1 MNDMAPENN
10 PFLAPFTTHLG
21 TPPYSKIKNEHYL
34 PAIEA
39 GIRECNDIIDSIVN
53 SQELPT
59 LDNTVVALER
69 DGDILSRVCGV
80 FFPLLSAMNDDEK
93 MEISLKASALLSEHS
108 TSVLLNER
116 LWQRVKYVHDH
127 TDADSL
133 TPEDAM
139 LLKNTYDMFM
149 RSGATLEGE
158 ARDRYKAI
166 RAELSELT
174 TRFSQNIVKELPQYK
189 VFLSASDL
197 DGLPDSAVEAAA
209 LAASKEGREGEYLF
223 TLDQPVYTSFM
234 RYSTRDDLRKRLYLL
249 YTRRNTAGEFSNLD
263 ILKRIA
269 ELRLQMANLLGRDC
283 YADLSLENTM
293 AANVDNVYKLL
304 IRLAEAYREPMRKE
318 LSAIAEFASQTEGH
332 EVEITP
338 WNYSYYSNKLRQHQY
353 GFDPE
358 MLRPYFKLENVVNG
372 VFGLATRLYGLSFR
386 QSTQIERYHEDV
398 VAYEVYDADSCLL
411 GVLYADFFPRQ
422 GKQPGAW
429 MTDVREQQHLPDG
442 TDVRPIISIVMN
454 FTKPTATKPS
464 LLTADEVRT
473 LLHEFGHAL
482 HGLLSRVNYKS
493 LSGTNVYRDFVELPS
508 QFNENFLSSK
518 EFIDTFVSHYITGEP
533 LPQNLMD
540 GLIAS
545 MQFGAAYACMRQLYF
560 GMLDMGWHTI
570 TGPQSDVESF
580 EHEATSSVEIFK
592 PIEHCMVSP
601 QFGHIFSGGYAAGYY
616 SYKWAEVLDADAFSV
631 FEREGVFNKD
641 TAMRFRREI
650 LEKGGTENPDLLYK
664 RFRKGEPSIDAL
676 LKRDGII

>member
-1 MNDMAPENN
+1 MTPENN
-10 PFLAPFTTHLG
+10 PFLTPFTTHLG
-21 TPPYSKIKNEHYL
+21 TPPYSQIKNEHYL

-39 GIRECNDIIDSIVN
+39 GIRECNDIINRIVN
-53 SQELPT
+53 SQEPPS
-59 LDNTVVALER
+59 LDNTIVALER

-108 TSVLLNER
+108 TSVLLNEQ

-189 VFLSASDL
+189 MFLSASDL

-234 RYSTRDDLRKRLYLL
+234 RYSARDDLRKQLYLL

-293 AANVDNVYKLL
+293 AASAENVYKLL
-304 IRLAEAYREPMRKE
+304 TRLAEAYREPMRKE
-318 LSAIAEFASQTEGH
+318 IRAIAEFASQTEGH

-386 QSTQIERYHEDV
+386 PSTQIERYHEDV
-398 VAYEVYDADSCLL
+398 VAYEVYDADSSLL
-411 GVLYADFFPRQ
+411 GVLYTDFFPRQ

-518 EFIDTFVSHYITGEP
+518 EFIDTFARHYTTGEP

-580 EHEATSSVEIFK
+580 EHGATSTVEIFK

-601 QFGHIFSGGYAAGYY
+601 QFSHIFSGGYAAGYY